1 MDHPRYALGKYG
13 PGRLKGFASIL
24 LDLMCRESKVALN
37 PSQAE
42 AIRFSQL
49 PELMGPLCGYLSD
62 ADEQVLQSYN
72 WNLTLAVDV
81 LSLLSPSTLLG
92 LIDNEVILISHSV
105 YYIGM
110 RVVSYD
116 SINFL
121 AFGGFA

>member
-1 MDHPRYALGKYG
+1 MA
-13 PGRLKGFASIL
+13 
-24 LDLMCRESKVALN
+24 
-37 PSQAE
+37 
-42 AIRFSQL
+42 
-49 PELMGPLCGYLSD
+49 PLFGSLSD

-81 LSLLSPSTLLG
+81 LSLLSASTLLG

-105 YYIGM
+105 NYVGM

-116 SINFL
+116 SVNLL